1 MTKKTKLTDYQ
12 IELLEEYKANKKAM
26 AGLTPKQVKAIADT
40 RETLQSVTNMINEVQ
55 DLYLTDISKLN
66 QALWDMENAFKTKG
80 SWE

>member
-26 AGLTPKQVKAIADT
+26 AGLTPKQVKAIVDT
-40 RETLQSVTNMINEVQ
+40 RETLQSVTHTINEVQ